1 MLTSVPASPGQTASQ
16 GGWGGGIW
24 SQPMTAG
31 PHWLWFA
38 FRRESMPRGLPNGQ
52 DSHRFGPQPLPLQ
65 TTGAERGPGSLQNT
79 FSFSAAPVQGPPPGV
94 SPRGVLFL
102 YKTLG
107 LTKLRSCMNGLCC
120 RCSVTKSCPTL
131 CDPMDSSTPGFP
143 VLHYLPEF
151 AQTHGHWVHDAIQP
165 SHPLSPPSPPALN
178 FSQHQGLFQW
188 VSSSH

>member
-1 MLTSVPASPGQTASQ
+1 
-16 GGWGGGIW
+16 
-24 SQPMTAG
+24 
-31 PHWLWFA
+31 
-38 FRRESMPRGLPNGQ
+38 MPRGLPNGQ

-131 CDPMDSSTPGFP
+131 CDPIDYSMPSFPAFTISWSFSSVQLLSRVRLCDPMDCSMPGLP
-143 VLHYLPEF
+143 VHHHLPEF
-151 AQTHGHWVHDAIQP
+151 TQTHVH
-165 SHPLSPPSPPALN
+165 
-178 FSQHQGLFQW
+178 
-188 VSSSH
+188 